1 MSSLQAQIEKRG
13 ERIFDLV
20 DRYPESI
27 FSTAGFYQR
36 MMALSMRDEHF
47 KVQMFRFV
55 DVLASLQRSSDI
67 VQHLGEYFADM
78 RDGFAAY
85 KPRKSRV
92 ASPSLR
98 GFAPVI
104 HTGVR
109 LARIVPW
116 LSSMVLRRNVSGM
129 ARQFIAGKNPDDVMK
144 TLRKRRQQNIGFTV
158 DLLGE
163 AVVSETEAGA
173 YAARCSELLEHLSR
187 ETCGWTDPLGTNS
200 ELFPVVNL
208 SVKISALYSQMN
220 PADPVGA
227 IAHLAPKLRPILRR
241 ARELGAFINFDMES
255 YAHKNTTLDLFKT
268 LCAEAEFKDW
278 PHAGIVIQA
287 YLRDAE
293 ADLRDLIEWGRARGT
308 RFTVRLVKGAY
319 WDYEKIKSRQNGWDC
334 PVYLQKPESDVNFEA
349 LTRVLLE
356 NESIVTAAFGSHNV
370 RSIAHA
376 QALAEEL
383 GIDRSRFEFQFL
395 YGMAGPI
402 KRALVEMSYRVRE
415 YCPVGELLPGM
426 SYLVR
431 RLLENTSN
439 EGFLRAKFSEHVSA
453 AQLLRNPGEIIRRG
467 ESASPLAKGERIEV
481 RRSTPGSAQDT
492 ETLTLPSPFAR
503 ERRTTTAEDRHR
515 YNGANGRARQCQSGS
530 DPGAP
535 PGVEQPPGDVYKNSP
550 LVNFVYK
557 ESQEKMQAALRD
569 VRNRFGQEFPLVING
584 EKIWTDKLTPSVN
597 PSAPNEIV
605 GYAAEAGIP
614 EAERAVKA
622 ARDAFGKW
630 SRTSFEE
637 RAQLLE
643 RAAAI
648 LDRRRYELSALEVF
662 EVGKPWAEADGDLR
676 EAIDFCHF
684 YAHQMR
690 LIGRPRLTQ
699 QVPGEE
705 SYQHYWPRG
714 VALVIAPWNFPM
726 AILCGMVS
734 AALVTGNTVIMKPS
748 EQSLNI
754 GAMLMEIFEEAGVPP
769 GVLNFLN
776 GRGSVIGAHL
786 VDHKDVDLIAFT
798 GSREVGLRI
807 WESAGKTREGQRE
820 LKHVICE
827 MGGKNPVII
836 DSDADLDEAIVD
848 SIYSAFGYQGQK
860 CSALSRLIVLE
871 ENYDRVMER
880 LLNAAASLRVGNPEA
895 PGIMVGPVIDEAA
908 YRRIL
913 EYIDIGK
920 SEATLAYQAKDLPP
934 QGYFIPPT
942 IFTGVKPDMR
952 IAREEIFGPVLSV
965 LKVRDLDEAIEVANG
980 TDYALTAGF
989 FSRSPA
995 NIERAKAE
1003 IEAGNVYINRSCT
1016 GAVVGR
1022 HPFGGFKMSGGGTKA
1037 GGEDYL
1043 LQFLLPRVVTENIMR
1058 HGFAPEE
1065 TPQYRDEFLPPR

>member
-1 MSSLQAQIEKRG
+1 MSSLQGEIEQRG
-13 ERIFDLV
+13 TRIFELV
-20 DRYPESI
+20 DRHPESL
-27 FSTAGFYQR
+27 FSKAGFYQR

-55 DVLASLQRSSDI
+55 DVLPSLRRSSDI
-67 VQHLGEYFADM
+67 LEHLEEYFAGI
-78 RDGFAAY
+78 RN
-85 KPRKSRV
+85 
-92 ASPSLR
+92 
-98 GFAPVI
+98 GFAPI
-104 HTGVR
+104 IDTGVR

-116 LSSMVLRRNVSGM
+116 VSGRVLRWNVSGM

-144 TLRKRRQQNIGFTV
+144 TLRKRRAQNIGFTV

-163 AVVSETEAGA
+163 AVLSEKEADE
-173 YAARCSELLEHLSR
+173 YAARCLDLLEGLAR
-187 ETCGWTDPLGTNS
+187 ETRDWTDPLAKNS

-220 PADPVGA
+220 PADPDEA
-227 IAHLAPKLRPILRR
+227 IAHLAPKLRPIMRR

-255 YAHKNTTLDLFKT
+255 YAHKNTTLELFKT
-268 LCAEAEFKDW
+268 IFTEEEFKDW

-293 ADLRDLIEWGRARGT
+293 ADLRDLIDWGRARGT
-308 RFTVRLVKGAY
+308 HFTVRLVKGAY
-319 WDYEKIKSRQNGWDC
+319 WDYETIKSRQNSWDC
-334 PVYLQKPESDVNFEA
+334 PVYFQKPESDVNFEE
-349 LTRVLLE
+349 LTRLLLE

-370 RSIAHA
+370 RSIAYA
-376 QALAEEL
+376 QALADEL
-383 GIDRSRFEFQFL
+383 GIDRSRFEFQLL

-402 KRALVEMSYRVRE
+402 KRALVELGYRVRE

-439 EGFLRAKFSEHVSA
+439 EGFLHAKFSENASA
-453 AQLLRNPGEIIRRG
+453 EELLRDPHELIRR
-467 ESASPLAKGERIEV
+467 
-481 RRSTPGSAQDT
+481 
-492 ETLTLPSPFAR
+492 
-503 ERRTTTAEDRHR
+503 
-515 YNGANGRARQCQSGS
+515 NGAKPEATTGDRQHQNAASLEAPSG
-530 DPGAP
+530 DI
-535 PGVEQPPGDVYKNSP
+535 YKNSS

-557 ESQEKMQAALRD
+557 DSQEKMRSALRE
-569 VRNRFGQEFPLVING
+569 VRNRFGEKHPLVIGG
-584 EKIWTDKLTPSVN
+584 EKVWTDKLTPSVN
-597 PSAPNEIV
+597 PSAPKMVV
-605 GYAAEAGIP
+605 GSVAEAGIP

-622 ARDAFGKW
+622 ARAAFEKW
-630 SRTSFEE
+630 SRTPFEE

-648 LDRRRYELSALEVF
+648 MEHRRYELSALEVF
-662 EVGKPWAEADGDLR
+662 EIGKPWAEADGDIR
-676 EAIDFCHF
+676 EAMDFCRF
-684 YAHQMR
+684 YAAQTR
-690 LIGRPRLTQ
+690 LIGQPRLTQ
-699 QVPGEE
+699 HVPGEE

-714 VALVIAPWNFPM
+714 VALVIAPWNFPI

-748 EQSLNI
+748 EQSI
-754 GAMLMEIFEEAGVPP
+754 ICGAMLMQIFEEAGVPP
-769 GVLNFLN
+769 GVLNFLS

-807 WESAGKTREGQRE
+807 WESAGITRPGQRE
-820 LKHVICE
+820 LKHVVCE

-836 DSDADLDEAIVD
+836 DSDADLDEAIAD

-871 ENYDRVMER
+871 ENYERVMER
-880 LLNAAASLRVGNPEA
+880 LLSATASLRVGNPEE
-895 PGIMVGPVIDEAA
+895 PGMMVGPVIDEAA
-908 YRRIL
+908 YKRIQ

-920 SEATLAYQAKDLPP
+920 GEATLAYQAKGVPP
-934 QGYFIPPT
+934 EGYFIPPT
-942 IFTGVKPDMR
+942 IFTDVKPDMR

-965 LKVRDLDEAIEVANG
+965 LKVRDLDEAIDVANG

-995 NIERAKAE
+995 NIDRAKAQ

-1037 GGEDYL
+1037 GGADYL
-1043 LQFLLPRVVTENIMR
+1043 LQFLLPRVVTENVTR

-1065 TPQYRDEFLPPR
+1065 TPQYRDEFLWPKRQ